1 MKKAQAKKFML
12 LAILL
17 IVFGLIVLVSFLGGS
32 GLLFGAFKQ
41 VPELLNDTF
50 SSMQGRPTSN
60 TAYLINS
67 IQSSYIYANQNT
79 IPNVCFYEV
88 SEFNSRLLK
97 GYVSVEQKGDD
108 VEIKFNLD
116 PVELDDDEETEEEDN
131 YLPVNIEG
139 KLCVVKDNLA
149 SVIVSELNSRGWGST
164 AWDDIS
170 TFFGSGFGIGDYEH
184 NPFIIN
190 SPLTLVSEVRLRT
203 DRSGIENIKINEE
216 SYKVS
221 SYMLYYNN
229 NICFIPYTTY
239 GGDCSVRNGLMNEA
253 CMNRIRKRFKCG

>member
-1 MKKAQAKKFML
+1 MKKAQAKKTIV
-12 LAILL
+12 ILIIL
-17 IVFGLIVLVSFLGGS
+17 IVFLVIMFMRFLVGS
-32 GLLFGAFKQ
+32 GLLFETFKK
-41 VPELLNDTF
+41 VPEFLNETY

-67 IQSSYIYANQNT
+67 IQGSYIYANQNT
-79 IPNVCFYEV
+79 ISNVCFYEV
-88 SEFNSRLLK
+88 SEFNARLLK
-97 GYVSVEQKGDD
+97 GYVSVDQKGDD

-116 PVELDDDEETEEEDN
+116 PVELDDEETEEEDN

-170 TFFGSGFGIGDYEH
+170 TFLGSLAGLRDYEH

-190 SPLTLVSEVRLRT
+190 SPPTLVSEVRLRT
-203 DRSGIENIKINEE
+203 DRSGINNIKINEE

-229 NICFIPYTTY
+229 NICFIPYTNY
-239 GGDCSVRNGLMNEA
+239 AGGCSVRNGLMNEA
-253 CMNRIRKRFKCG
+253 CMNRIRGRFKCGK